1 VFPIIGILTGIGSA
15 AGWGVGDFLAGKSSQ
30 KSGPYQA
37 AFLSVLFGLI
47 VTAVIYLI
55 FVRDFGIP
63 SPDIFIRLTILVLGL
78 SAAQILFFKALAIG
92 PIGIVAT
99 IGSAYSLIT
108 VPLALGLLG
117 EQLTVGQLAAVATI
131 ILGVI
136 LTSIQIGGKSVKLI
150 SKRGV
155 ILALGAMIIWGVS
168 FAFLDPVVEELGWVK
183 AFSLEYV
190 LTVIWELV
198 ILGAMGISLRK
209 LVAPGFNRLVV
220 ANSIAFLFGNAAFNI
235 GLEKG
240 LVSIVTPISS
250 AYPVITVLL
259 AWLFLKE
266 HLKRNQ
272 LLGIALVITGVIILA
287 VSG

>member
-1 VFPIIGILTGIGSA
+1 VFPIIGVLTGIGSA

-55 FVRDFGIP
+55 FVRDFDIP

-78 SAAQILFFKALAIG
+78 SAAQILFFKALSIG

-117 EQLTVGQLAAVATI
+117 ERLTSGQLVAVGTI
-131 ILGVI
+131 ILGVV
-136 LTSIQIGGKSVKLI
+136 LTSIQLGGKSIRLI

-155 ILALGAMIIWGVS
+155 ALALAAMVIWGIS
-168 FAFLDPVVEELGWVK
+168 FAFLDPVVEALGWVK

-190 LTVIWELV
+190 LMVIWELI
-198 ILGAMGISLRK
+198 ILGMMGIGFRK

-220 ANSIAFLFGNAAFNI
+220 ANSIAFLFGNAAFNF

-259 AWLFLKE
+259 AWIFLKE

-287 VSG
+287 VYG

>member
-1 VFPIIGILTGIGSA
+1 VFPIIGVLTGIGSA

-47 VTAVIYLI
+47 ITAVIYLI

-63 SPDIFIRLTILVLGL
+63 SLDIFIRLTILVLGL
-78 SAAQILFFKALAIG
+78 SAAQILFFKALSIG

-99 IGSAYSLIT
+99 IGSAYSLVT

-117 EQLTVGQLAAVATI
+117 EHLTTGQLVAVATI

-136 LTSIQIGGKSVKLI
+136 LTSIQIGGKSVRLI

-155 ILALGAMIIWGVS
+155 LLALGAMIIWGIS
-168 FAFLDPVVEELGWVK
+168 FAFLDPVVESLGWVK

-190 LTVIWELV
+190 LMVIWELV
-198 ILGAMGISLRK
+198 ILGAMGIGFRK

-220 ANSIAFLFGNAAFNI
+220 ANSVAFLFGNAAFNL

-259 AWLFLKE
+259 AWIFLKE

-272 LLGIALVITGVIILA
+272 LLGIALVITGVTILA
-287 VSG
+287 VYG

>member
-1 VFPIIGILTGIGSA
+1 M
-15 AGWGVGDFLAGKSSQ
+15 GDFLAGKSSQ

-47 VTAVIYLI
+47 ITAVIYLI
-55 FVRDFGIP
+55 FIRDFGIP
-63 SPDIFIRLTILVLGL
+63 SLDIFIRLTILVLGL
-78 SAAQILFFKALAIG
+78 SAAQILFFKALSIG

-99 IGSAYSLIT
+99 IGSAYSLVT

-117 EQLTVGQLAAVATI
+117 EHLTTGQLVAVATI

-136 LTSIQIGGKSVKLI
+136 LTSIQIGGKSVRLI

-155 ILALGAMIIWGVS
+155 LLALGAMIIWGIS
-168 FAFLDPVVEELGWVK
+168 FAFLDPVVESLGWVK

-190 LTVIWELV
+190 LMVIWELV
-198 ILGAMGISLRK
+198 ILGAMGIGFRK

-220 ANSIAFLFGNAAFNI
+220 ANSVAFLFGNAAFNL

-259 AWLFLKE
+259 TWIFLKE

-272 LLGIALVITGVIILA
+272 LLGIALVITGVIILT
-287 VSG
+287 VYG